1 MPKIQYPIKGGIF
14 MPEQCLTL
22 NETLSL
28 FTLGVAQGVRAE
40 NFVGS
45 LKPGQFADFNIWNE
59 ETDLKAD
66 SGGVSN

>member
-1 MPKIQYPIKGGIF
+1 
-14 MPEQCLTL
+14 MPEQCLNL

-40 NFVGS
+40 NCVGS

-59 ETDLKAD
+59 ETDLNAD
-66 SGGVSN
+66 SGAVRN

>member
-1 MPKIQYPIKGGIF
+1 

-40 NFVGS
+40 NCVGS

-59 ETDLKAD
+59 ETDLNAG
-66 SGGVSN
+66 SGGVSNHSSLIG

>member
-1 MPKIQYPIKGGIF
+1 MPKKQYPIKGGIF
-14 MPEQCLTL
+14 MPEQCLNL

-40 NFVGS
+40 NCVGS

-59 ETDLKAD
+59 ETDLNAD
-66 SGGVSN
+66 SGAVIN